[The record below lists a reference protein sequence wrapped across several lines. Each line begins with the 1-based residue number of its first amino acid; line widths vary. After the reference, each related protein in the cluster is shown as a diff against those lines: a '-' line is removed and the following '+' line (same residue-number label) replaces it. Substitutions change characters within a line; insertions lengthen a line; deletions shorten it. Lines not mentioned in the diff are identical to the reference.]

1 MLRRNKLYLVALVIL
16 ASLLAG
22 LITYR
27 HLPAQEKLLAGA
39 RQQNAEVMP
48 LVSNSSLP
56 TEAQEQTRSRIEV
69 GYGNLPLSFEPN
81 HGQTDPRV
89 KFVSR
94 AGNRTLWLTSDEAVL
109 AVGRPPHS
117 IGPDTKQAA
126 AAKENQS
133 APAILR
139 MKFVGA
145 NAHPRIAGEAK
156 QSGTV
161 NYFAGKPNEW
171 RTKIPVYSRVRY
183 RNLYAGIDLVF
194 YGNNRELEYDLVVA
208 PGADHGRIKLAV
220 TGADQIRIDDQ
231 GNLVLST
238 SQGEVVQQKPKI
250 YQRNG
255 TALTAVAG
263 EYVITGK
270 DEIGFRLGNYDRHAA
285 VVIDPVLRY
294 STLLGGSDLDRGN
307 AIAVDSS
314 NRAVVVGTTCSQN
327 FPAKGSGTPP
337 TPRLCSAFITKFD
350 FTGSHLVFSTF
361 LGDGDG
367 GTGVALDSFS
377 NIYVI
382 GQTFSFGR
390 FPTTAGAFQT
400 TFGGSSDAFVTKLN
414 ASGRALLY
422 STFLGGSGA
431 DAGGSIAV
439 DSEGNAYVTGTT
451 ESSNFPTTAGVF
463 QHDCT
468 LQLNGSCQSAF
479 VTKLNASGSRAL
491 YSTYLGGHGTQQ
503 ASGIDVN
510 GSGNAFVTGGTTAID
525 FPTTAGTAQ
534 PVLLGAADAFVSQ
547 LSSSGS
553 HLIYSTFLGGSSDD
567 SASSIALDSLGNA
580 FVVGSTSSND
590 FPVKN
595 AFQPLCALTFRVC
608 FSGFVTKLNSSGL
621 LVYSTFLGGGVDGPD
636 AGSGIAVTPGG
647 QAYVTGSTR
656 SSHFPVTQNA
666 FQRVP
671 GSEND
676 LYITKFSP
684 AGHLIYSSYLGGS
697 GVDLAPA
704 VALDPDTNAYV
715 TGVPGAGFPV
725 TPGAF
730 QQKFGGGESD
740 AFVAKVVALCALSP
754 VNRSVTICTPSSGST
769 VKSPVNIVAGT
780 TDVTPVKLTQVYLDG
795 QKIYETPLSAINV
808 NLPIAGG
815 THRLTVQGLDT
826 ANVFFK
832 KSISINVGPR

>member
-208 PGADHGRIKLAV
+208 PGADPGRIKLGIS
-220 TGADQIRIDDQ
+220 GAENLHLDAD
-231 GNLVLST
+231 GNLVLKT
-238 SQGEVVQQKPKI
+238 ADGDVIQQKPRI
-250 YQRNG
+250 YQRKG
-255 TALTAVAG
+255 ASLVAVVG
-263 EYVITGK
+263 DYVINSK
-270 DEIGFRLGNYDRHAA
+270 DEVGFRLGSYDPRGA

-294 STLLGGSDLDRGN
+294 ATFLGGNSFDAGR

-314 NRAVVVGTTCSQN
+314 NRAVVAGTTVSSD
-327 FPAKGSGTPP
+327 FPATTSRGFP
-337 TPRLCSAFITKFD
+337 AEVFITKFD
-350 FTGSHLVFSTF
+350 FTGSRLIYSSLLVGSTLD
-361 LGDGDG
+361 LGELGL
-367 GTGVALDSFS
+367 ALDSAG
-377 NIYVI
+377 NAYVT
-382 GQTFSFGR
+382 GVTESHA
-390 FPTTAGAFQT
+390 FPTTPGAFQT
-400 TFGGSSDAFVTKLN
+400 DLHGDFDAFVTKLN
-414 ASGRALLY
+414 ANGTALVY
-422 STFLGGSGA
+422 STFLGGTGR
-431 DAGGSIAV
+431 DGGHGIAV
-439 DSEGNAYVTGTT
+439 DSLGNAYITGDT
-451 ESSNFPTTAGVF
+451 SSLDFPTTPGAF
-463 QHDCT
+463 QRNCKLFDVDVSTCE
-468 LQLNGSCQSAF
+468 SAF
-479 VTKLNASGSRAL
+479 VTKLNASGSGLL
-491 YSTYLGGHGTQQ
+491 YSTFLGGTT
-503 ASGIDVN
+503 N
-510 GSGNAFVTGGTTAID
+510 GFQPGESIAVDKTGNAFVTGFTEAAD
-525 FPTTAGTAQ
+525 FPTTAGAAQ
-534 PVLLGAADAFVSQ
+534 PVFPGGSATFVSE

-553 HLIYSTFLGGSSDD
+553 HLIYSTFLNAGVLSGEQ
-567 SASSIALDSLGNA
+567 AIGLDSTGNA
-580 FVVGSTSSND
+580 YVASGS
-590 FPVKN
+590 V
-595 AFQPLCALTFRVC
+595 
-608 FSGFVTKLNSSGL
+608 VTKLNASGQRL
-621 LVYSTFLGGGVDGPD
+621 YSRTLTGGT
-636 AGSGIAVTPGG
+636 AHGIAVTPGG
-647 QAYVTGSTR
+647 QAYVTGVT
-656 SSHFPVTQNA
+656 SSATFFTTQTA
-666 FQRVP
+666 FQRVFT
-671 GSEND
+671 GELDNF
-676 LYITKFSP
+676 LTKLDP
-684 AGHLIYSSYLGGS
+684 AGKIIYSSYLGM
-697 GVDLAPA
+697 ATFFQPPA
-704 VALDPDTNAYV
+704 VALDRDTNAYV
-715 TGVPGAGFPV
+715 TGTALAGFPV

-730 QQKFGGGESD
+730 QQKNNGESD
-740 AFVAKVVALCALSP
+740 AFVAKVVALCALST
-754 VNRSVTICTPSSGST
+754 VNRTVTICSPGNASR

-832 KSISINVGPR
+832 KSISINVSPR